1 MRRINLL
8 YLTVPLVAYALFLI
22 YKGLNR
28 NTASFYG
35 VAENQETPINLE
47 HSCTILNIHV
57 TEGQFVTKGTLLMEV
72 VRTDLEFK
80 MSELNHDITELLAK
94 DRLTMD
100 EIDGKLER
108 LRAERAEKIGLIQGK
123 IKVLEAEQALNR
135 ALLEELTND
144 AVKDTTTL
152 ASSPYLTKL
161 HGLQDEL
168 RLAVEPLDAEIA
180 GLESMRKLSGVPVQ
194 TVVEKLKKEVALYE
208 KEQEKLKIY
217 APSDGLIGNI
227 HGHVGENISSFNT
240 LISFYEENPNT
251 VVAYLHESLSL
262 QVKVGDTLSVTSS
275 LHSTENCIGYVSG
288 LGHRIIEI
296 PERLRKI
303 PEIKTY
309 GREVLVS
316 IPSENNFLQKEKVVL
331 RHMGHGTSSLFS
343 MLQPTSSIH

>member
-1 MRRINLL
+1 MRRLNLL
-8 YLTVPLVAYALFLI
+8 YLTVPLAAYFLLLI

-28 NTASFYG
+28 NTAGFYG
-35 VAENQETPINLE
+35 VAENQEIPINLE
-47 HSCTILNIHV
+47 HSCTILNVPV

-72 VRTDLEFK
+72 LRTDLEFK
-80 MSELNHDITELLAK
+80 MSELNHDISELLAK

-108 LRAERAEKIGLIQGK
+108 LRAERAEKVGLIQGK
-123 IKVLEAEQALNR
+123 INVLEAEQAMNK
-135 ALLEELTND
+135 ALLQEVTPG
-144 AVKDTTTL
+144 AIPDTTGF
-152 ASSPYLTKL
+152 ASSPYVTKL
-161 HGLQDEL
+161 HGLQEEL
-168 RLAVEPLDAEIA
+168 RLAIEPLDAEI
-180 GLESMRKLSGVPVQ
+180 ESLVRMRKLSGVPVQ
-194 TVVEKLKKEVALYE
+194 TVVEKLKNEIALYE

-262 QVKVGDTLSVTSS
+262 QVQVGDTLSVTSS
-275 LHSTENCIGYVSG
+275 LHSTESCIGYVSG

-309 GREVLVS
+309 GREVLVR
-316 IPSENNFLQKEKVVL
+316 IPSENKFLQKEKVVL
-331 RHMGHGTSSLFS
+331 RHLNHTSPSVFS
-343 MLQPTSSIH
+343 VF

>member
-8 YLTVPLVAYALFLI
+8 YLTVPLAAFLLFLI

-28 NTASFYG
+28 NTAGFYG

-47 HSCTILNIHV
+47 HSCTILNILV
-57 TEGQFVTKGTLLMEV
+57 TEGQFVAKGTLLMEV
-72 VRTDLEFK
+72 RRTDLEFK

-108 LRAERAEKIGLIQGK
+108 LRAERAEKVGLIQGK
-123 IKVLEAEQALNR
+123 INVLEAELAMNR
-135 ALLEELTND
+135 ALLQELTPGTSP
-144 AVKDTTTL
+144 DTTGL
-152 ASSPYLTKL
+152 ASSPYVTKL
-161 HGLQDEL
+161 QSLQEEL
-168 RLAVEPLDAEIA
+168 RLAIEPIDAEI
-180 GLESMRKLSGVPVQ
+180 ESLVRIRKLSGVPVQ
-194 TVVEKLKKEVALYE
+194 TVVEKLKNEIALYE

-227 HGHVGENISSFNT
+227 HGHLGENISSFNT

-262 QVKVGDTLSVTSS
+262 QVQVGDTLSITSS
-275 LHSTENCIGYVSG
+275 LHSTETCTGYVTG

-309 GREVLVS
+309 GREVLVR
-316 IPSENNFLQKEKVVL
+316 IPAENKFLQKEKVVL
-331 RHMGHGTSSLFS
+331 RHLHPAASSVFS
-343 MLQPTSSIH
+343 IF